1 MVQRSCRDH
10 GTTVALIA
18 EAVRLICVQRASPAG
33 GSGQASIASAD
44 RAATPT
50 NPTSGPAWQPPQALA
65 ATHRTV
71 TTRGGSRSLRLISD
85 GSSDGGS
92 VDHMKGSFVRRGRP
106 NASLA
111 AVIRSARSCGGPNGS
126 VGSLG
131 SLPARGRCA
140 QTLADIAAGA
150 APAVVRGAAASHRA
164 CPPATRAALRADPE
178 PLVCWAPPASV
189 AALNM
194 VSDPSAAVRSV
205 AAGSAAC
212 PVSGLRR
219 MGADPDPAVRE
230 AVASNPATP
239 AWVLGMLA
247 KDDDYSVLRRVA
259 AHHNTPARV
268 IEDLARDAAGGDLL
282 EDIAANPATRPELL
296 EPLVWGAC
304 LCRVECSE
312 DECRWN
318 GETAEMIVAAVLS
331 NPSTPPRMVDEL
343 CEGSVADGDEHT
355 GAVARAE
362 RSAETLRRL
371 ARHDNEYVRAAV
383 AGNPNTSDDTLRL
396 LASEPTGVIAAP
408 LASNPNCPPE
418 TLADLAAAHN
428 FNAYDLRRVAANRN
442 CPSGTLAGFVTDPQ
456 TEPLI
461 KVAAAA
467 NPNCAPFAL
476 RAAAA
481 DPYDSIR
488 AAAAANSAT
497 PVEALTVLL
506 TEHEVTDTVRAG
518 FAARALRAPPP
529 TV

>member
-1 MVQRSCRDH
+1 MRI
-10 GTTVALIA
+10 T
-18 EAVRLICVQRASPAG
+18 EAVRLICVQRASPAD
-33 GSGQASIASAD
+33 GSGEAGIASAD
-44 RAATPT
+44 RAATRA
-50 NPTSGPAWQPPQALA
+50 NPTSGPARQPPQAPA
-65 ATHRTV
+65 ATHRTA
-71 TTRGGSRSLRLISD
+71 TTRGGSRCLKLISD
-85 GSSDGGS
+85 GLSDDGS
-92 VDHMKGSFVRRGRP
+92 VNHMKGPLARRRRL

-111 AVIRSARSCGGPNGS
+111 AAVRSERSCGGPNRS

-140 QTLADIAAGA
+140 QTLAGIAAGA

-164 CPPATRAALRADPE
+164 CPPAVRAALRADPE
-178 PLVCWAPPASV
+178 PLVCWAPPTSV

-194 VSDPSAAVRSV
+194 VSDPSAAVRAV
-205 AAGSAAC
+205 AAGSVTC

-239 AWVLGMLA
+239 AWVLGRLA
-247 KDDDYSVLRRVA
+247 KDDNYSVLRRVA
-259 AHHNTPARV
+259 AHHSTPPWV
-268 IEDLARDAAGGDLL
+268 LEHLARDAGGGDLL

-304 LCRVECSE
+304 LCGVECFE

-318 GETAEMIVAAVLS
+318 GETAEMVVAAVLS
-331 NPSTPPRMVDEL
+331 NPSTPRLMVDEL
-343 CEGSVADGDEHT
+343 YEGSVADGDEHT

-362 RSAETLRRL
+362 RSAETLTQL
-371 ARHDNEYVRAAV
+371 ARHDNDYVRAAV
-383 AGNPNTSDDTLRL
+383 AGNANTSADTLRL
-396 LASEPTGVIAAP
+396 LASEPTSVIAPP

-418 TLADLAAAHN
+418 TLAELAATQN
-428 FNAYDLRRVAANRN
+428 FDAYTLRRIAANRN

-456 TEPLI
+456 VEPLI

-476 RAAAA
+476 RSAAA

-488 AAAAANSAT
+488 AAAAANSGT

-506 TEHEVTDTVRAG
+506 TEHEVTDAVRAG
-518 FAARALRAPPP
+518 FAARALRTPCP
-529 TV
+529 TA

>member
-1 MVQRSCRDH
+1 MQ
-10 GTTVALIA
+10 
-18 EAVRLICVQRASPAG
+18 
-33 GSGQASIASAD
+33 
-44 RAATPT
+44 
-50 NPTSGPAWQPPQALA
+50 
-65 ATHRTV
+65 
-71 TTRGGSRSLRLISD
+71 
-85 GSSDGGS
+85 
-92 VDHMKGSFVRRGRP
+92 GSFARRGRL
-106 NASLA
+106 NGSLA
-111 AVIRSARSCGGPNGS
+111 AAVRAARSCGGLNGS

-140 QTLADIAAGA
+140 QTLADVAVGA
-150 APAVVRGAAASHRA
+150 ASAVVRGAAASHRA

-178 PLVCWAPPASV
+178 PLVCWASPASV

-194 VSDPSAAVRSV
+194 ASDPSAAVRSV

-230 AVASNPATP
+230 AVASNAVTP

-259 AHHNTPARV
+259 AHRSTPAWV
-268 IEDLARDAAGGDLL
+268 LEDLARDAAGGDLL
-282 EDIAANPATRPELL
+282 EDIAANPAARPELL

-304 LCRVECSE
+304 LCSVECFE

-318 GETAEMIVAAVLS
+318 GETAEMVVAGVLS
-331 NPSTPPRMVDEL
+331 NPSSPRLMVDEL
-343 CEGSVADGDEHT
+343 YQGSVADGDEHI

-362 RSAETLRRL
+362 RSAETLSQL
-371 ARHDNEYVRAAV
+371 ARHDNDYVRAAV
-383 AGNPNTSDDTLRL
+383 AGNPNTSADTLQM
-396 LASEPTGVIAAP
+396 LASEPTSVIAPP

-418 TLADLAAAHN
+418 SLAELAAAQN
-428 FNAYDLRRVAANRN
+428 FDAYTLRRIAANRN
-442 CPSGTLAGFVTDPQ
+442 CPSYTLAGFVTDPQ
-456 TEPLI
+456 TDPL
-461 KVAAAA
+461 VRAAAAA

-481 DPYDSIR
+481 DPSGSIR
-488 AAAAANSAT
+488 AAAAVNAAT

-506 TEHEVTDTVRAG
+506 TEHEVTDAVRAG
-518 FAARALRAPPP
+518 FAARALRIPLP